1 MAIYKVEAPNGK
13 ILKVEGPEGASDSE
27 VTQFAARE
35 FYSNPAN
42 IEKKYTVGQTLGKAF
57 DRGTRRIS
65 SSFGDIIPAIGAS
78 ALGFDDYAEKQL
90 GEAEQSEAYIQRN
103 LAPKYPSYKDVDG
116 VGSALEFAGETVFE
130 QFPNLATMLVTG
142 GVGTGAARIG
152 AAKLGAKAL
161 AKREA
166 VGQGTG
172 VYLGSYALN
181 TPEIFQN
188 IYQETGQLAPG
199 ASLLFG
205 AAAAGLDSVLPANI
219 LKGMTPAVKAAVAK
233 EVLKKSG
240 MRPGLAESI
249 FKGAL
254 KGSVQEGITEGAQE
268 AISITAEN
276 FVADNP
282 QIFDSQDWERIMES
296 SVRGAVAGG
305 TFRAASAPIERL
317 STPANPVKD
326 SPATN
331 TTVPTGTVSVD
342 PELVKRKQASATALG
357 LTLVPSPD
365 IEGDYTEAIKE
376 ITGQVSLSGAPYT
389 VRQTFNFDERTNQW
403 VEVNSQV
410 IKGAIKEGMKDED
423 EPDVSDF
430 GQREL
435 PGVKSPTKAE
445 IAQGQ
450 PAVAEAPVDPS
461 EVPPRQTTDIDTELE
476 PFLPFPSFP
485 VPPQKRDEAPPT
497 GSFDQP
503 TPPQNQGPQDRES
516 IAESMGWQY
525 DDVTNTAYDS
535 ETGDSYRFNEVNNEW
550 EINEKLN
557 STNFESSR
565 NDNALP
571 GESGL
576 GSNTEGTAS
585 TPTSGLGGSS
595 RTVSKNSNGATVVN
609 NPLGPEGKP
618 TITES
623 STWSQQF
630 PGAQIAS
637 EAQQMGS
644 DQGGISDSLAEQIA
658 GENYVSD
665 SVQIADLINSD
676 PNLKDYIENS
686 PEGPREFQQSDTQ
699 MNPIV
704 KSNGEV
710 LDGYNRIH
718 AALLRGDKTISVL
731 RGVKPWTS
739 PSVKVSEFK
748 RNRQFINN
756 TKGRNFKD
764 AQEMKEELYKSFGKK
779 AIDRMLSRG
788 FLRIVS
794 SSSEVSD
801 VNPFA
806 SGVFQWEDGK
816 DRIRS
821 GTTTL
826 IADKNPQG
834 SASSLLLH
842 EVGEHYGLEAMLGK
856 DYAPILNQLNVLKN
870 TDPVVKEAWAQVS
883 KYYSNH
889 NQGGYVFLKE
899 VAAHIGETA
908 PDTTWFQN
916 LIMKVKQFLR
926 KIGFFD
932 PTKVTGQD
940 IAELIMYSLK
950 RTLNQPVATSRLNP
964 DPDATMGVLSKVYSK
979 ENPPGAHSPQTYKK
993 ILKMAGEGV
1002 ASIPKGNSRMY
1013 QAVKKALG
1021 KIPDSMISMKLG
1033 MYGLVALNDL
1043 YKKYLP
1049 SLGKMLELLER
1060 RAGEA
1065 DLARASVDRLGYM
1078 GMNIVKGNKR
1088 KAFKLVDST
1097 GKEITLKDFQEGN
1110 KRVKDA
1116 VEVVAMPTEEVT
1128 EVYDDATLQEWAT
1141 VVYDLS
1147 RGEKGYLDKGIDPT
1161 DPNNKFHPLVI
1172 RFRKLP
1178 KELQMLAIAYSGQY
1192 SQFAKKFNAALLK
1205 MLPNTSKDGKLIP
1218 MSEKAKKFKEQL
1230 ISQELVFYH
1239 PFRRR
1244 GAYKLVYQPKP
1255 EVGAAYDTE
1264 PYTERF
1270 ETAAELEAAIAKVK
1284 REGGR
1289 FIESTVSP
1297 EKSGAQQRIP
1307 DEFFQQIIG
1316 IVNDR
1321 TEGQPEL
1328 NEKMIDQMYE
1338 LYINM
1343 FPSSSVR
1350 QQTRRRMGVRGE
1362 IQDIVGGFI
1371 DVGARMANQ
1380 VTNMEYIPQF
1390 NEASTAIIEETA
1402 TAQETISLD
1411 NTIEPEAK
1419 EKLKYQVA
1427 EAGLEITDRTR
1438 AFFNN
1443 PVPNRLSGNLAYV
1456 SFLTT
1461 IAGNVSSALVNLT
1474 QVLLIVLPGLYAR
1487 YGLVRGQQAMNA
1499 AISLYFS
1506 GGRDNNKGW
1515 EGIKGF
1521 GGSDISFAM
1530 KGGFLRSQENA
1541 AKGLIDQKDVLPQE
1555 LLDLY
1560 SSGLERSVFRRG
1572 LSYELTEMRK
1582 KDSQDFTGVKA
1593 KVDSVLGW
1601 VFQNTERFN
1610 REVTYLASY
1619 MADRDMTYTDGNF
1632 KVGSRAKTVE
1642 NATLYAR
1649 DFTRESHGTALPELG
1664 PRHFQD
1670 GWGKVIFTFK
1680 RYAHAMMAV
1689 LIKLFY
1695 NSMKGGDARRDEI
1708 AREIMAINDGS
1719 VSRGGMPILSENNKT
1734 KLAKL
1739 QEEMQALKLV
1749 KRTARVQLAGIYGM
1763 SFTVAGIQGMPLY
1776 GAAETFSETM
1786 NAMFGDEDEPYD
1798 FDESVKD
1805 LFGELGY
1812 KGPLNKI
1819 LDTDIASRTGFSN
1832 LIWRDDARRVQEVG
1846 IPGYIMETA
1855 LGPSYSYARNIGRGV
1870 EDMAN
1875 GEIYRGIEQTLP
1887 AFARNAMKSVRYATE
1902 GARTRGGAEL
1912 VDDLN
1917 AYNAFMQIFGFTNED
1932 LSNAYERNNAMK
1944 QGERK
1949 ILRRRTGL
1957 LTAAFL
1963 ARDTRDREMMQEVT
1977 KEIRKYN
1984 NTEVGKLNRI
1994 TPKTLNSS
2002 YKARKKAIDD
2012 SVNGITLSKK
2022 YKDYLR
2028 ENLGS

>member
-1 MAIYKVEAPNGK
+1 MAIYKVQAPNGK
-13 ILKVEGPEGASDSE
+13 VLKVEGPEGASDSE

-35 FYSNPAN
+35 FYSDPAN
-42 IEKKYTVGQTLGKAF
+42 VEKKYTVGQTLGKAF
-57 DRGTRRIS
+57 DRGTRRLS

-90 GEAEQSEAYIQRN
+90 DEAEQSEAYIQRN

-152 AAKLGAKAL
+152 AAKLGAQAL

-254 KGSVQEGITEGAQE
+254 KGSAQEGLTEGAQE

-305 TFRAASAPIERL
+305 TFRAVSAPLERL
-317 STPANPVKD
+317 STPANPVKE

-342 PELVKRKQASATALG
+342 PELVRRKQASATALG

-365 IEGDYTEAIKE
+365 IEGDFTEAIKE
-376 ITGQVSLSGAPYT
+376 TTGQVSLSGVPYT
-389 VRQTFNFDERTNQW
+389 VRQTFNFDDKTNQW
-403 VEVNSQV
+403 IEVNSEV

-423 EPDVSDF
+423 EPEASDF

-450 PAVAEAPVDPS
+450 PAVAEAPVDPN
-461 EVPPRQTTDIDTELE
+461 EVPPRQTTDIDTGKE

-485 VPPQKRDEAPPT
+485 VPSSGMPEPIAE
-497 GSFDQP
+497 SFDQP
-503 TPPQNQGPQDRES
+503 TSPQSQNPQDKEA

-557 STNFESSR
+557 STNLESSR

-585 TPTSGLGGSS
+585 TPTGGMGGPR

-609 NPLGPEGKP
+609 NTLGPEGKP
-618 TITES
+618 IVTES

-630 PGAQIAS
+630 PGPQIAS

-644 DQGGISDSLAEQIA
+644 DQGGISDFLAEQIA
-658 GENYVSD
+658 GENYVID
-665 SVQIADLINSD
+665 SVSIADLINSD
-676 PNLKDYIENS
+676 PGLKEYIEGN
-686 PEGPREFQQSDTQ
+686 PQIREFEQSDTQ
-699 MNPIV
+699 MDPIV
-704 KSNGEV
+704 TSKGEV

-718 AALLRGDKTISVL
+718 AAMLRGDKTVSVL

-748 RNRQFINN
+748 RNRPFMNN
-756 TKGRNFKD
+756 LRSPRFKD
-764 AQEMKEELYKSFGKK
+764 AQEMKEELYESFGKK

-801 VNPFA
+801 VNPNA
-806 SGVFQWEDGK
+806 SGVFQWEGGK

-826 IADKNPQG
+826 IADKNPKG
-834 SASSLLLH
+834 SAASLLLH

-883 KYYSNH
+883 KHYPQ

-940 IAELIMYSLK
+940 IAELVMYSLK

-993 ILKMAGEGV
+993 ILKMAGEGLKD
-1002 ASIPKGNSRMY
+1002 IPKGNSKMY

-1021 KIPDSMISMKLG
+1021 KIPDSMISMKMGL
-1033 MYGLVALNDL
+1033 YGLVALNDL

-1088 KAFKLVDST
+1088 KAFKIVDST
-1097 GKEITLKDFQEGN
+1097 GKEISLKDFQEGN

-1116 VEVVAMPTEEVT
+1116 VEVVAIPTEEVT
-1128 EVYDDATLQEWAT
+1128 EVYDDKTLQEWAT

-1161 DPNNKFHPLVI
+1161 DPNNKFHPMVI

-1205 MLPNTSKDGKLIP
+1205 MLPETSRDGKLIS
-1218 MSEKAKKFKEQL
+1218 MSAKARKFKEQL

-1244 GAYKLVYQPKP
+1244 GAYKLIYQPKP

-1270 ETAAELEAAIAKVK
+1270 ETAAELEAGIARVK

-1321 TEGQPEL
+1321 TEGNPEL
-1328 NEKMIDQMYE
+1328 NEKIIDQMYE

-1438 AFFNN
+1438 SFFNN

-1474 QVLLIVLPGLYAR
+1474 QVLLIVLPGLYAK

-1619 MADRDMTYTDGNF
+1619 MADRDMTYNDGNF

-1642 NATLYAR
+1642 NATTYAR

-1719 VSRGGMPILSENNKT
+1719 VSRGGVPILSENNKT
-1734 KLAKL
+1734 KLAQL

-1832 LIWRDDARRVQEVG
+1832 LIWRDDARRVQEIG

-1887 AFARNAMKSVRYATE
+1887 AFARNAMKSYRYFVD

-1917 AYNAFMQIFGFTNED
+1917 GYNAFMQIFGFTNED

-1944 QGERK
+1944 QGERQ
-1949 ILRRRTGL
+1949 ILKRRTGL

-1963 ARDTRDREMMQEVT
+1963 ARDTRDREMLQEVK

-1984 NTEVGKLNRI
+1984 NTEVGRLNRI

-2002 YKARKKAIDD
+2002 YKARKKAIED

-2022 YKDYLR
+2022 YQDYLR

>member
-1 MAIYKVEAPNGK
+1 MAIYKVQDPNGK
-13 ILKVEGPEGASDSE
+13 VLKVEGPEGASDSE

-35 FYSNPAN
+35 FYSDPAN

-78 ALGFDDYAEKQL
+78 ALGFDGYAEKQL
-90 GEAEQSEAYIQRN
+90 DEAEQSEAYIQRN

-205 AAAAGLDSVLPANI
+205 AAAAGLDSVLPATI

-317 STPANPVKD
+317 NTPANPVKE

-365 IEGDYTEAIKE
+365 IQGDYAEAIKE
-376 ITGQVSLSGAPYT
+376 TTGQVSMSGVPYT
-389 VRQTFNFDERTNQW
+389 VRQTFNFDDETNQW
-403 VEVNSQV
+403 VEVNSEV
-410 IKGAIKEGMKDED
+410 IKGAIEEGMKDED
-423 EPDVSDF
+423 EPNDPSTIATLF
-430 GQREL
+430 GQDDL
-435 PGVKSPTKAE
+435 PGVPAPTKSE
-445 IAQGQ
+445 IAKGPQTGLV
-450 PAVAEAPVDPS
+450 PEP
-461 EVPPRQTTDIDTELE
+461 ERPPRQTTEVDQDIE

-485 VPPQKRDEAPPT
+485 IPPQKDETMLPNGT
-497 GSFDQP
+497 SIQP
-503 TPPQNQGPQDRES
+503 TSLGPQDRES

-525 DDVTNTAYDS
+525 DDVSNTAYDP
-535 ETGDSYRFNEVNNEW
+535 ETGDSYRFNDVNNQW
-550 EINEKLN
+550 ELNEKLN
-557 STNFESSR
+557 TTDTKSSG

-571 GESGL
+571 AESGL

-585 TPTSGLGGSS
+585 TPTGRMGGSS
-595 RTVSKNSNGATVVN
+595 RTVSTNSNGATVVN
-609 NPLGPEGKP
+609 NTLNGES
-618 TITES
+618 TI
-623 STWSQQF
+623 
-630 PGAQIAS
+630 
-637 EAQQMGS
+637 
-644 DQGGISDSLAEQIA
+644 
-658 GENYVSD
+658 
-665 SVQIADLINSD
+665 
-676 PNLKDYIENS
+676 IENS
-686 PEGPREFQQSDTQ
+686 T
-699 MNPIV
+699 
-704 KSNGEV
+704 
-710 LDGYNRIH
+710 
-718 AALLRGDKTISVL
+718 
-731 RGVKPWTS
+731 WTT
-739 PSVKVSEFK
+739 PSVKITENKQARPFMNHLKTPYFK
-748 RNRQFINN
+748 S
-756 TKGRNFKD
+756 
-764 AQEMKEELYKSFGKK
+764 AQEMKQELYDQFGKK
-779 AIDRMLSRG
+779 AIDRMLAKNY
-788 FLRIVS
+788 LRIVDS
-794 SSSEVSD
+794 ASD
-801 VNPFA
+801 ITDSKN
-806 SGVFQWEDGK
+806 GVK
-816 DRIRS
+816 DTTAGYFEFGTKIARS
-821 GTTTL
+821 GEKVMNDRVRTGRTTL
-826 IADKNPQG
+826 IANRNQKG
-834 SASSLLLH
+834 GAAGLLLH
-842 EVGEHYGLEAMLGK
+842 EVGEHYGLEGMLGK
-856 DYAPILNQLNVLKN
+856 DYAPILHQLNVLKN
-870 TDPVVKEAWAQVS
+870 TDPLVKEAWQQVTDV
-883 KYYSNH
+883 YNLP
-889 NQGGYVFLKE
+889 QGSLPFLKE

-908 PDTTWFQN
+908 PDTNWFQN

-926 KIGFFD
+926 RLGFFD
-932 PTKVTGQD
+932 PKKITGED
-940 IAELIMYSLK
+940 IRDLIMYSLK
-950 RTLNQPVATSRLNP
+950 RTLNERSATSRLNP
-964 DPDATMGVLSKVYSK
+964 NDFGGTTGILAKEVYSK
-979 ENPPGAHSPQTYKK
+979 DNPPGAHSPKTYKK
-993 ILKMAGEGV
+993 ILKMAGEGLKD
-1002 ASIPKGNSRMY
+1002 IPKGNNKIY
-1013 QAVKKALG
+1013 QAVRKAFNKL
-1021 KIPDSMISMKLG
+1021 PDSLISMKMGL
-1033 MYGLVALNDL
+1033 YGLVALNDL
-1043 YKKYLP
+1043 YSKYIP

-1060 RAGEA
+1060 RAGKA
-1065 DLARASVDRLGYM
+1065 DKARASVDRLGYL
-1078 GMNIVKGNKR
+1078 GMDIVKGNSR
-1088 KAFKLVDST
+1088 QQFKVLDAQ
-1097 GKEITLKDFQEGN
+1097 GNEITLEDFQEGRR
-1110 KRVKDA
+1110 KIKEG
-1116 VEVVAMPTEEVT
+1116 VEVVMINTLPENT
-1128 EVYDDATLQEWAT
+1128 EVYPEEIIDEWGE

-1147 RGEKGYLDKGIDPT
+1147 RGEKGFKHDKGIDPT
-1161 DPNNKFHPLVI
+1161 DPNNQFHPLVV
-1172 RFRKLP
+1172 RFKKLP
-1178 KELQMLAIAYSGQY
+1178 AELQMLALAYSGQY
-1192 SQFAKKFNAALLK
+1192 SQYAKKFNEALLK
-1205 MLPNTSKDGKLIP
+1205 MLPEKTSDGKLIP

-1244 GAYKLVYQPKP
+1244 GAYKLVYQPKAVFGEGEP
-1255 EVGAAYDTE
+1255 EQ
-1264 PYTERF
+1264 YTERY
-1270 ETAAELEAAIAKVK
+1270 ETYEELQAAITQIKGD
-1284 REGGR
+1284 GGT
-1289 FIESTVSP
+1289 FIESSVAP
-1297 EKSGAQQRIP
+1297 EKSGAAQRIP

-1316 IVNDR
+1316 IVNDK

-1328 NEKMIDQMYE
+1328 NETMIDQIYD

-1350 QQTRRRMGVRGE
+1350 QQTRKRIGVRGE
-1362 IQDIVGGFI
+1362 IKDIVGGFI

-1380 VTNMEYIPQF
+1380 VTNMEYIPEF
-1390 NEASTAIIEETA
+1390 NKASTAITEEVVA
-1402 TAQETISLD
+1402 AQETISID
-1411 NTIEPEAK
+1411 NTLEPRAK

-1443 PVPNRLSGNLAYV
+1443 PVPNRLSGNLAYL

-1474 QVLLIVLPGLYAR
+1474 QVLLIVLPGLYAK

-1499 AISLYFS
+1499 AIKLYFS

-1515 EGIKGF
+1515 KGIKGF

-1530 KGGFLRSQENA
+1530 KNGHLRSQENA

-1560 SSGLERSVFRRG
+1560 ESGLERSVFRRG

-1610 REVTYLASY
+1610 REVTYVAAY

-1632 KVGSRAKTVE
+1632 KVGNRAKTVE
-1642 NATLYAR
+1642 DSTTYAR

-1664 PRHFQD
+1664 PRYFQD
-1670 GWGKVIFTFK
+1670 GFGKVMFTFK

-1708 AREIMAINDGS
+1708 AREIMKIKDKYVGRFVAPLNS
-1719 VSRGGMPILSENNKT
+1719 AETAQV
-1734 KLAKL
+1734 AKL
-1739 QEEMQALKLV
+1739 EEEMQALKLV

-1786 NAMFGDEDEPYD
+1786 NAMFGDEDDPYD

-1812 KGPLNKI
+1812 KGPLNKV

-1832 LIWRDDARRVQEVG
+1832 LIWRDDARRIQEIGV
-1846 IPGYIMETA
+1846 PGYIMETT
-1855 LGPSYSYARNIGRGV
+1855 LGPSYSYLKNIGRGV
-1870 EDMAN
+1870 EDMSN
-1875 GEIYRGIEQTLP
+1875 GEIYRGVEQMLP
-1887 AFARNAMKSVRYATE
+1887 AFARNGMKSIRYATE
-1902 GARTRGGAEL
+1902 GARTRSGAKL
-1912 VDDLN
+1912 VDLN
-1917 AYNAFMQIFGFTNED
+1917 AYNAFMQVFGFTNED

-1957 LTAAFL
+1957 LSAAFL
-1963 ARDTRDREMMQEVT
+1963 ARDTGDREMMQDVR

-1984 NTEVGKLNRI
+1984 NTSVGKLNRI

-2002 YKARKKAIDD
+2002 YKARKRAIED
-2012 SVNGITLSKK
+2012 SVNGVTLSKK
-2022 YKDYLR
+2022 YKEYLQ

>member
-13 ILKVEGPEGASDSE
+13 ILKVEGPEGASDSD

-35 FYSNPAN
+35 FYSDPAN

-90 GEAEQSEAYIQRN
+90 DEAEQSEAYIQRN
-103 LAPKYPSYKDVDG
+103 LAPKYPSFRDVEG

-152 AAKLGAKAL
+152 AATLGAKAL

-166 VGQGTG
+166 IGQGTG

-276 FVADNP
+276 FVAENP
-282 QIFDSQDWERIMES
+282 QIFDSKDWERIMES

-317 STPANPVKD
+317 STPANPVKE

-365 IEGDYTEAIKE
+365 IEGDFTEAIKE
-376 ITGQVSLSGAPYT
+376 TTGQVSMSGVPYT
-389 VRQTFNFDERTNQW
+389 VRQTFNFDDQANQW
-403 VEVNSQV
+403 VEVNSEV
-410 IKGAIKEGMKDED
+410 IQGAIKEGMKDED

-461 EVPPRQTTDIDTELE
+461 EVPPRQTTDIDQDLE

-497 GSFDQP
+497 AGFDQP
-503 TPPQNQGPQDRES
+503 SSPQSQSPQDRES

-525 DDVTNTAYDS
+525 DDATNTAYDP

-557 STNFESSR
+557 STNLESSR

-585 TPTSGLGGSS
+585 TPTGRMGGSS

-609 NPLGPEGKP
+609 STLDGKP

-623 STWSQQF
+623 STWTTPS
-630 PGAQIAS
+630 
-637 EAQQMGS
+637 
-644 DQGGISDSLAEQIA
+644 
-658 GENYVSD
+658 
-665 SVQIADLINSD
+665 
-676 PNLKDYIENS
+676 
-686 PEGPREFQQSDTQ
+686 
-699 MNPIV
+699 
-704 KSNGEV
+704 GEV
-710 LDGYNRIH
+710 TEFNRN
-718 AALLRGDKTISVL
+718 G
-731 RGVKPWTS
+731 
-739 PSVKVSEFK
+739 
-748 RNRQFINN
+748 NRQFINN
-756 TKGRNFKD
+756 TVGRNFKD
-764 AQEMKEELYKSFGKK
+764 AQEMKEELYESFGKK

-788 FLRIVS
+788 FLQIVS
-794 SSSEVSD
+794 SASEVSD
-801 VNPFA
+801 VDPNA
-806 SGVFQWEDGK
+806 SGFFRYEVGK
-816 DRIRS
+816 DRMRG

-826 IADKNPQG
+826 IADKNPKG
-834 SASSLLLH
+834 AASSLLLH

-883 KYYSNH
+883 KYYPQ
-889 NQGGYVFLKE
+889 NQGGYIFLKE

-940 IAELIMYSLK
+940 IAELVMYSLK

-964 DPDATMGVLSKVYSK
+964 GPDANMGVLNKVYSK

-993 ILKMAGEGV
+993 ILKMAGEGLKD
-1002 ASIPKGNSRMY
+1002 IPKGNSKIY

-1043 YKKYLP
+1043 YSKYIP

-1060 RAGEA
+1060 RAGKA

-1078 GMNIVKGNKR
+1078 GMNIVKGKKR
-1088 KAFKLVDST
+1088 KAFKLVDSQ

-1116 VEVVAMPTEEVT
+1116 VEVVAIPTQEVT
-1128 EVYDDATLQEWAT
+1128 EVYDEATLQEWAT

-1205 MLPNTSKDGKLIP
+1205 MLPDTTKDGKLIP

-1316 IVNDR
+1316 IVNDK
-1321 TEGQPEL
+1321 TEGNPSV
-1328 NEKMIDQMYE
+1328 NEAIIDQMYE

-1390 NEASTAIIEETA
+1390 NEASTAIIEEVA
-1402 TAQETISLD
+1402 EAQETISLD

-1419 EKLKYQVA
+1419 EKLKYQIA

-1438 AFFNN
+1438 SFFNN

-1474 QVLLIVLPGLYAR
+1474 QVLLIVLPGLYAK

-1499 AISLYFS
+1499 AIKLYFS

-1530 KGGFLRSQENA
+1530 KNGFLRSQENA
-1541 AKGLIDQKDVLPQE
+1541 AKGLIDQNDVLPQE

-1680 RYAHAMMAV
+1680 RYAHAMMSV

-1719 VSRGGMPILSENNKT
+1719 VSRGGVPILSENNKT

-1832 LIWRDDARRVQEVG
+1832 LIWRDDARRVQEIG

-1887 AFARNAMKSVRYATE
+1887 AFARNGLKAARYATE

-1917 AYNAFMQIFGFTNED
+1917 AYNAFMQVFGFTNED

-1963 ARDTRDREMMQEVT
+1963 ARDTGDREMLQEVR

-1994 TPKTLNSS
+1994 TPKTLNAS
-2002 YKARKKAIDD
+2002 YKARKKAIED